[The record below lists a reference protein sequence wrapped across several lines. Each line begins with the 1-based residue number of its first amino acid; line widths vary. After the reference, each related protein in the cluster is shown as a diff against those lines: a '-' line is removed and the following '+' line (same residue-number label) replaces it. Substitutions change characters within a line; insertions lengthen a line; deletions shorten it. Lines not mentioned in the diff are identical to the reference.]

1 MGSTMF
7 YWVLLIFIGFLQVL
21 LVYTEFLI
29 GFDWVLLG
37 FTGFYGVF
45 IGFDEVLLYFIGCYG
60 I

>member
-1 MGSTMF
+1 MF